1 MTDRTEDFEKDPDDT
16 ADIDD
21 VDAVMDVGAADQD
34 TAVASYLLDFP
45 YGHRIDEVEDH
56 DALGIGAELAQEDPE
71 PTEDPEDAV
80 GTEVPGNGA
89 AGRGGRPT
97 GHREDLAR
105 LLNAEEFA
113 DRVRRRRGET

>member
-1 MTDRTEDFEKDPDDT
+1 MTESTEDFERDPDDT

-34 TAVASYLLDFP
+34 TAVAGYLLDFP
-45 YGHRIDEVEDH
+45 YGHRIDEIEDH

-71 PTEDPEDAV
+71 VPEDPEDAGKPV
-80 GTEVPGNGA
+80 GAWTDGV
-89 AGRGGRPT
+89 GRGGGLT

-105 LLNAEEFA
+105 LLNAEDFA
-113 DRVRRRRGET
+113 DRVRRRHGEA